1 MSLPTARPP
10 GASDSTIIKPQG
22 APRRAPVLSIKG
34 GRGKRPEVE
43 GLQLAPAAVLGVRGV
58 PPLVSAAL
66 PLLNVTAR
74 LRDSTEAPDLEGLRS
89 RMIGAVKLFEQR
101 SLGSGVPT
109 ERGRAAHYALCATV
123 DDVVLNSPWGNY
135 SVWARQ
141 SMVSTFHQDVTG
153 GERFFDLLSHLHKDP
168 GTNRDV
174 LLLMYMCLSIGFEGR
189 MRVHPQGHLEI
200 GRIREGLYRTLRG
213 DVERELSPA
222 WRGVDARH
230 RPLSTPLVLWT
241 AAALAALALM
251 GTWFGLGGALDRRS
265 DVTFTALLAA
275 PPRGTPSLQRGAPQP
290 PATPAAAAAA
300 AAATAV
306 EPSLGPL
313 QAAFAPEIGEGL
325 LGLTKTDLGTLIRLR
340 NKGLFATGSAAVS
353 AEFAGLIDRIGRT
366 LKGQVSQL
374 AVVGYTD
381 DVPIR
386 TARFPSNYELSV
398 ARADAVGKLLG
409 QQIDPAIIR
418 SEGRGATEPLAPN
431 GTADGREQNR
441 RTEITVV
448 DRRGAPQP

>member
-1 MSLPTARPP
+1 MSIEARPP
-10 GASDSTIIKPQG
+10 GSDTTVIKPGG
-22 APRRAPVLSIKG
+22 APRRAPVLSIRG
-34 GRGKRPEVE
+34 GARARRPEP
-43 GLQLAPAAVLGVRGV
+43 GPQPAPTGAGAARGV
-58 PPLVSAAL
+58 PPRVSASL

-74 LRDSTEAPDLEGLRS
+74 LREPGEAPDIEGLRA
-89 RMIGAVKLFEQR
+89 RTVAAVKLFEQR
-101 SLGSGVPT
+101 SLGAGVPI

-123 DDVVLNSPWGNY
+123 DDVVLNSAWGSY

-141 SMVSTFHQDVTG
+141 SMVSTFHGDVTG

-213 DVERELSPA
+213 EGERELSPD

-241 AAALAALALM
+241 AAALAVLILTGA
-251 GTWFGLGGALDRRS
+251 WFGLGGALDRRS
-265 DVTFTALLAA
+265 DATFAALLAA
-275 PPRGTPSLQRGAPQP
+275 PPRGTPSLLRS
-290 PATPAAAAAA
+290 PAEKAKDAAAAAA
-300 AAATAV
+300 DS
-306 EPSLGPL
+306 SLGPL
-313 QAAFAPEIGEGL
+313 RAALAPEVAQGL
-325 LGLTKTDLGTLIRLR
+325 LDVEKTDGGTLIRLH
-340 NKGLFATGSAAVS
+340 NKGLFATGSATVS
-353 AEFAGLIDRIGRT
+353 TEFAGLLDRIGRT
-366 LKGQVSQL
+366 LKGQAAQVL
-374 AVVGYTD
+374 VIGYTD

-398 ARADAVGKLLG
+398 ARAEAVSKLLG
-409 QQIDPAIIR
+409 AEVDPAILR
-418 SEGRGATEPLAPN
+418 AEGRGQAQPVADN

-441 RTEITVV
+441 RTEITVF